1 MTELENILLF
11 FTERRLRC
19 LSVRMIEREAGVP
32 DKTLGH
38 FLKGRRVLNPIQS
51 DKLIPVLVDF
61 GYKPVNLDEQI
72 I

>member
-1 MTELENILLF
+1 MTELENIKLF

-32 DKTLGH
+32 DKTLDH
-38 FLKGRRVLNPIQS
+38 FLKGRRILNPIHL

-61 GYKPVNLDEQI
+61 GYKPINSDEKFL
-72 I
+72 